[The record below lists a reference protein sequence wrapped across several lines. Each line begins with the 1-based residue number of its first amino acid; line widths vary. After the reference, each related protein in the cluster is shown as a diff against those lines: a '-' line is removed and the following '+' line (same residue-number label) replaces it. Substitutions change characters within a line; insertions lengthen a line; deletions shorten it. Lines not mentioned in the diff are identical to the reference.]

1 LKIGGLVKGAIAQYL
16 WSDNQWHDKVPVLEK
31 GKNIIQVRQKD
42 AEGNTSELTKFEFT
56 LLELIELP
64 AVEIK
69 LKNDTGNSDTD
80 LRTNDG
86 ELKIGGLVKG
96 AIAQYL
102 WSDNEWHDKI
112 PVLEKG
118 KNIIQVRQKDAEGNL
133 SEISSFE
140 FTLLTK
146 QELQPLVISLKND
159 TGWHESNPEWG
170 SDLITTDPA
179 LQISGKAKDSEIEY
193 KFDQYKGYGEP
204 INGLWSKWKSEW
216 GDNYRWKNWHWQYP
230 VDFGGNIS
238 DFSGP
243 VENTIH
249 FRQVDADGNMSK
261 ETSFAFNLY
270 PTFNYRKN
278 VGAPALSVKND
289 RSTSLNHPSWYG
301 GRSRDHQLV
310 MSEEPKEGQF
320 YEWKGPVATSWST
333 TYPPRDDFS
342 VGQKNTVWV
351 RRRDLAGNI
360 SRSNSLTFDLEEVPK
375 DAITPSLSLKNDT
388 GIDGDNVTTELALV
402 LAGYFGVTKLSFRH
416 SYRESEFAQPASDD
430 QWYDRGW
437 HMEPGNVQNFID
449 SKIRKLTK
457 PGYYTFEVQKEY
469 QEYVAGTNPA
479 KFEYVTSPVFTLN
492 VQLVGDS
499 STNDSSTND
508 RPAYTPNKKPE
519 TLPISHGHSEDT
531 GLGAVFTML
540 EDSGPSKIDKRTN
553 PSIKYTGLF
562 KLLQKDALPD
572 SSSYQYQMNGSSWR
586 IMTRQSGDDMNKA
599 IWTFPYDSPYWKG
612 ANTISIRY
620 FDGANDYSS
629 EPYVYQWYL
638 GDDTS
643 EPAASASQQSIQYDL
658 DEDVVEY
665 WEDTG
670 LGFKV
675 KLKDDLGYSSTD
687 KITSS
692 DQLELV
698 FTDQVDGNFTIEYKH
713 SQAEEWSLLADAASF
728 SVGESVDS
736 SHSFGSVAGANTLLL
751 RRINSDGSETDPYS
765 FAYTYDVDATSV
777 FGSDQL
783 TGNSLASTFSN
794 ALPESSVERFSLF
807 SRFVLSNR
815 PAFRD
820 EFVDSIIGFYP
831 STGDQLLMERGWI
844 QAKSRKNLL
853 AVVDGR
859 RAERKASKSKAS
871 LVYNQKSGD
880 LFLNGNADQ
889 SGWGNPKIGGL
900 LVELDSN
907 LILHE
912 ANIVLI

>member
-1 LKIGGLVKGAIAQYL
+1 L
-16 WSDNQWHDKVPVLEK
+16 WGKDEWRDKPPVF
-31 GKNIIQVRQKD
+31 KNGSNSIQVRQRD
-42 AEGNTSELTKFEFT
+42 S
-56 LLELIELP
+56 
-64 AVEIK
+64 
-69 LKNDTGNSDTD
+69 
-80 LRTNDG
+80 
-86 ELKIGGLVKG
+86 
-96 AIAQYL
+96 
-102 WSDNEWHDKI
+102 NEN
-112 PVLEKG
+112 VS
-118 KNIIQVRQKDAEGNL
+118 NV
-133 SEISSFE
+133 SSFE
-140 FTLLTK
+140 FTLLAK
-146 QELQPLVISLKND
+146 RDLKPLVISLKND

-170 SDLITTDPA
+170 FDLITTDPA

-261 ETSFAFNLY
+261 ETSFTFNLY

-278 VGAPALSVKND
+278 VGAPSLSVKND
-289 RSTSLNHPSWYG
+289 RSTSLNHASWYG

-351 RRRDLAGNI
+351 RRRDLAGNV
-360 SRSNSLTFDLEEVPK
+360 SSSNSLTFDLEEVPK

-402 LAGYFGVTKLSFRH
+402 LAGYFGGTKLSFRH

-437 HMEPGNVQNFID
+437 YMEPGNVQNFID

-499 STNDSSTND
+499 STND
-508 RPAYTPNKKPE
+508 RPTYTPNKNPE
-519 TLPISHGHSEDT
+519 TLPLGHLGHSENT
-531 GLGAVFTML
+531 GLGAVFVME
-540 EDSGPSKIDKRTN
+540 EDSGASQIDKRTKAE
-553 PSIKYTGLF
+553 IGYTQLF
-562 KLLQKDALPD
+562 GLLQKDVLPD
-572 SSSYQYQMNGSSWR
+572 ESSYQYQMNGSSWR
-586 IMTRQSGDDMNKA
+586 VMDKNRDVNTSRASAAGHINEA
-599 IWTFPYDSPYWKG
+599 IWTFPTDSPYWRG
-612 ANTISIRY
+612 ENTISIRY
-620 FDGANDYSS
+620 FDQVSDYFS

-638 GDDTS
+638 GDDTTK
-643 EPAASASQQSIQYDL
+643 ALDSASQKSIEYDL
-658 DEDVVEY
+658 DQDVVEY

-675 KLKDDLGYSSTD
+675 KLKDDLGHSSTD
-687 KITSS
+687 KVTSS
-692 DQLELV
+692 DQLEII
-698 FTDQVDGNFTIEYKH
+698 FADQVDGNFTIEYKH
-713 SQAEEWSLLADAASF
+713 SEAEEWALLAYAASF
-728 SVGESVDS
+728 QVGESIDS
-736 SHSFGSVAGANTLLL
+736 SHSFGSVEGANTLLL
-751 RRINSDGSETDPYS
+751 RRINSDGSESSPYS
-765 FAYTYDVDATSV
+765 FSYIYDVDATSV

-820 EFVDSIIGFYP
+820 KFADSIIDFYP
-831 STGDQLLMERGWI
+831 SSGDQLLMHRDWI
-844 QAKSRKNLL
+844 QSKSRKNLL

-859 RAERKASKSKAS
+859 RAERKASKSKMS

-900 LVELDSN
+900 LVELDSY